1 MNILRQKLLKI
12 FSKDVYKFII
22 VGLSTVLID
31 YIFYLILIN
40 TNLINV
46 NSCKTLSFIIGSL
59 YAYFAN
65 KIFTFESKSLFS
77 DSIFKFFSL
86 YLFSLLI
93 NVVINS
99 ILLNYFSKYALQ
111 LAFLISTFF
120 SATINF
126 LGMKYFVF
134 RKN

>member
-1 MNILRQKLLKI
+1 MNILRRNFLKI

-22 VGLSTVLID
+22 VGFSTVLID

-40 TNLINV
+40 TNLISINT
-46 NSCKTLSFIIGSL
+46 CKTLSFIIGTL

-65 KIFTFESKSLFS
+65 KIFTFQSKSLFR
-77 DSIFKFFSL
+77 DSVFKFFSL

-93 NVVINS
+93 NVLINA
-99 ILLNYFSKYALQ
+99 ILLNNLSKYALQ

-120 SATINF
+120 SASINF

>member
-1 MNILRQKLLKI
+1 MNILRRNFLKI

-22 VGLSTVLID
+22 IGFSTVLID

-40 TNLINV
+40 TNLISINT
-46 NSCKTLSFIIGSL
+46 CKTLSFIIGTL

-65 KIFTFESKSLFS
+65 KIFTFQSKSLFR
-77 DSIFKFFSL
+77 DSVLSFFFIFV
-86 YLFSLLI
+86 SLLI
-93 NVVINS
+93 NVLINA
-99 ILLNYFSKYALQ
+99 ILLNNLSKYALQ

-120 SATINF
+120 SASINF